1 MQCAPAIQANRRIIV
16 PSPNESF
23 LNDLGSRLKRLM
35 LFELRRYEP
44 RFRSLLPRA
53 WTDAIRLLHPEERI

>member
-1 MQCAPAIQANRRIIV
+1 
-16 PSPNESF
+16 
-23 LNDLGSRLKRLM
+23 M

-53 WTDAIRLLHPEERI
+53 WTDAIRLLHPEERIQASLMYFLNAFPRGTSLRIEIPVQPFPA